1 MKMICENLVIFRAFF
16 LIFAKSTGVSL
27 QNEASE
33 GKHDGT
39 KRTEISGW
47 RGASVLPTVRQSHCA
62 EPDGQAQEILLRRMP
77 QAMVESPPDAGAL
90 EICAQGS
97 MPGLREG
104 ISRQP
109 GIRQIENLLQSRLR
123 EPRPVCT
130 PSAEK
135 QKRRRSCAKQ
145 LN

>member
-33 GKHDGT
+33 GKHDET

-47 RGASVLPTVRQSHCA
+47 RGASVLPAVRQSHCA
-62 EPDGQAQEILLRRMP
+62 QPDRPAQEILLRCMP

-90 EICAQGS
+90 EVRAQS
-97 MPGLREG
+97 RVPGLREG
-104 ISRQP
+104 ICRQS
-109 GIRQIENLLQSRLR
+109 GIRQIANLLQPCLR
-123 EPRPVCT
+123 EPRPV
-130 PSAEK
+130 
-135 QKRRRSCAKQ
+135 
-145 LN
+145 

>member
-16 LIFAKSTGVSL
+16 LLFAKSTGVSL
-27 QNEASE
+27 QDEASK

-39 KRTEISGW
+39 KRTDIPGW
-47 RGASVLPTVRQSHCA
+47 RGASVLPAVRQSYCA

-90 EICAQGS
+90 EVRAKS
-97 MPGLREG
+97 RVPGLREG

-109 GIRQIENLLQSRLR
+109 GIRQIANLLQPCLR
-123 EPRPVCT
+123 KSWPVCT
-130 PSAEK
+130 PPNRK
-135 QKRRRSCAKQ
+135 QEGEHQCAKQ

>member
-1 MKMICENLVIFRAFF
+1 MKIWSFSGRFF
-16 LIFAKSTGVSL
+16 LLFAKSTGVLL

-47 RGASVLPTVRQSHCA
+47 RGASVLPAVRQSHCA

-90 EICAQGS
+90 EIRKKS
-97 MPGLREG
+97 RVPGLREG

-109 GIRQIENLLQSRLR
+109 GIRQIANLLQPCLR
-123 EPRPVCT
+123 KLWPVCT
-130 PSAEK
+130 PPNRK
-135 QKRRRSCAKQ
+135 QEGEHQCAKQ

>member
-16 LIFAKSTGVSL
+16 LLFAKSTGVSL
-27 QNEASE
+27 QDEASK

-39 KRTEISGW
+39 KRTDIPGW
-47 RGASVLPTVRQSHCA
+47 RGASVLPAVRQSYCA

-90 EICAQGS
+90 EICAQGCV
-97 MPGLREG
+97 PCLREG

-109 GIRQIENLLQSRLR
+109 GIRKIANLLQSRLC

-130 PSAEK
+130 PHNGNKKENINAQNS
-135 QKRRRSCAKQ
+135 
-145 LN
+145 

>member
-1 MKMICENLVIFRAFF
+1 MKMMRENPVIFRAFF
-16 LIFAKSTGVSL
+16 LLFAKSTGVSL
-27 QNEASE
+27 QDEASE
-33 GKHDGT
+33 GKSNGT

-47 RGASVLPTVRQSHCA
+47 RGASVLPAVRQSHCA
-62 EPDGQAQEILLRRMP
+62 EPDRQAQEILLRRMP
-77 QAMVESPPDAGAL
+77 QTVVESPPDAGAL

-97 MPGLREG
+97 VPGLREG

-109 GIRQIENLLQSRLR
+109 GIRQIANLLQPCLR

-130 PSAEK
+130 PSNGK
-135 QKRRRSCAKQ
+135 QEGEHPCAKQ

>member
-16 LIFAKSTGVSL
+16 LLFAKSTGVSL
-27 QNEASE
+27 QDEAFE

-47 RGASVLPTVRQSHCA
+47 RGASVLPAVRQSYCA

-90 EICAQGS
+90 EVRKKSCV
-97 MPGLREG
+97 PGLREG

-109 GIRQIENLLQSRLR
+109 GIRKIANLLQPCLR
-123 EPRPVCT
+123 EPRPICT
-130 PSAEK
+130 PPNEK
-135 QKRRRSCAKQ
+135 QKGEHQCAKQ

>member
-1 MKMICENLVIFRAFF
+1 MKIWSFSGRFF
-16 LIFAKSTGVSL
+16 LLFAKSTGVSL
-27 QNEASE
+27 QDEASK

-39 KRTEISGW
+39 KRTDIPGW
-47 RGASVLPTVRQSHCA
+47 RGASVLPAVRQSNCA

-77 QAMVESPPDAGAL
+77 QTVVESPPDAGAL
-90 EICAQGS
+90 EVRKKS
-97 MPGLREG
+97 RVPGLREG

>member
-1 MKMICENLVIFRAFF
+1 MKVMCETPVIFRAFF
-16 LIFAKSTGVSL
+16 PAFRKKHRGFAARRSIK
-27 QNEASE
+27 
-33 GKHDGT
+33 GKQDGT

-47 RGASVLPTVRQSHCA
+47 RGASVLPAVRQSYCA

-90 EICAQGS
+90 EVRAQGS
-97 MPGLREG
+97 VPGLREG

-109 GIRQIENLLQSRLR
+109 GIRQIANLLQPCLC
-123 EPRPVCT
+123 ELRPVCT

>member
-1 MKMICENLVIFRAFF
+1 MKMMCKISSFSGRFF
-16 LIFAKSTGVSL
+16 LLFAKSTGVSL
-27 QNEASE
+27 QDEASE

-47 RGASVLPTVRQSHCA
+47 RGASVLPAVRQSYCA

-90 EICAQGS
+90 EVRAQGS

-104 ISRQP
+104 ICRQS
-109 GIRQIENLLQSRLR
+109 GIRQIANLLQPFLR